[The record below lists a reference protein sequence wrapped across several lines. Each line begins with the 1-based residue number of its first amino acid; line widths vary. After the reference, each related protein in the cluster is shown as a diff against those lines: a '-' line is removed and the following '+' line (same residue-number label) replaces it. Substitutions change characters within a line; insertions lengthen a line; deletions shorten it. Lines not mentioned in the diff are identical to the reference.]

1 MVFSCVRAQK
11 DMRKAV
17 TALRCLSVAGV
28 YCAKLKIR
36 KKKKKRKNLCFSSF
50 QLLTFTVNGP
60 TRDTSLAN
68 ASSSR
73 VCQTTYKPTKSE
85 LIY

>member
-28 YCAKLKIR
+28 YCAKMKIR
-36 KKKKKRKNLCFSSF
+36 KKKRRNLCFSSF
-50 QLLTFTVNGP
+50 QLLTFIVNGP
-60 TRDTSLAN
+60 TRDTSPAN

-73 VCQTTYKPTKSE
+73 VFQTTYKPTKSE

>member
-28 YCAKLKIR
+28 YCAKMKIR
-36 KKKKKRKNLCFSSF
+36 KKKKRGRICAFLLSSF
-50 QLLTFTVNGP
+50 
-60 TRDTSLAN
+60 
-68 ASSSR
+68 
-73 VCQTTYKPTKSE
+73 
-85 LIY
+85 